1 LKKFPFFAKLTFSNK
16 KFFWGF
22 IGVAMFILIYALGI
36 IPLVEAKKKAEEKLA
51 LNKKVLLKYEEYL
64 SNRKAVEDE
73 LDRIVKQ
80 HEEAQKRLLPGE
92 TPQLGA
98 AALQEIVKRLS
109 EKNGIAIRSFRI
121 LEPKE
126 GNWYRKVSIQIDFN
140 PTNSMLSLGQF
151 IFDIEHQEKELLVSE
166 MDFLV
171 TNIRMPN
178 QLQGNLVISGLM
190 KGTKPKETKETK
202 EKGR

>member
-178 QLQGNLVISGLM
+178 QIQGNLVISGLM
-190 KGTKPKETKETK
+190 KGTKTK